1 MRADKLWGYAQLAR
15 LWGRSLVI
23 AAALVL
29 GVAVLVQAGNDG
41 GLGGRWFVVTAIAFV
56 TAVALFFFLLRMWM
70 RSTALF
76 STRLGTAKRVP
87 TTPRL
92 LEAEPRDWRRWAVY
106 MVAFLFV
113 GSAFMLLFLIG
124 LLGTGGTAE
133 GVVAGCIAAWG
144 LVTLEDVRR
153 ITASEASEGRR
164 YYAACRRPLGVG
176 DHLVWKPAEP
186 SGL

>member
-23 AAALVL
+23 SAVLVL
-29 GVAVLVQAGNDG
+29 GVAVLVQTGNDR
-41 GLGGRWFVVTAIAFV
+41 GLGGRWFLVTGIALLTSLV
-56 TAVALFFFLLRMWM
+56 LFFFLLRMWM

-76 STRLGTAKRVP
+76 STRLGTATPVP
-87 TTPRL
+87 KKPRL
-92 LEAEPRDWRRWAVY
+92 LEAEARDWRRWAVY
-106 MVAFLFV
+106 MVVFLFV
-113 GSAFMLLFLIG
+113 GSAFMLLFLVG

-133 GVVAGCIAAWG
+133 GVVVGCIAAWG

-164 YYAACRRPLGVG
+164 YFAARPRPLGVG

-186 SGL
+186 AGL